1 MQVDPK
7 SGQPKTQR
15 TDANVDTVRTL
26 VRSNRRLGVRVIAEE
41 LDTNRQTVRH
51 IVKEDLG
58 MRKISTKMV
67 PRILTHDQKQCRLH
81 ISSDLL
87 RNAEMFDR
95 AITGDETW
103 CFQYD
108 LETKRQSM
116 QWKTQNSL
124 WPKKARMSWSQVK
137 TMLVC
142 FFDPK
147 GIVHHEFIVQGQ
159 TINQQCYLEVMTRL
173 RESVRRKRT

>member
-1 MQVDPK
+1 M
-7 SGQPKTQR
+7 
-15 TDANVDTVRTL
+15 TDCKGIFGNEKNSRKNGA
-26 VRSNRRLGVRVIAEE
+26 SN
-41 LDTNRQTVRH
+41 LDTWLEKR
-51 IVKEDLG
+51 
-58 MRKISTKMV
+58 
-67 PRILTHDQKQCRLH
+67 RLH

-95 AITGDETW
+95 VITSNETV